1 MADEVKS
8 RMSLRDI
15 VLKLMGDAMRRIM
28 DYQLND
34 MEIVTSPR
42 LCIYAGKLKVSAVA
56 RKSWNEH
63 WCFVV
68 KVKGKQAEGLSFGR
82 QAAIDKCMS
91 SLEAKLGQK
100 LEEFY
105 DL

>member
-1 MADEVKS
+1 MADEAKS
-8 RMSLRDI
+8 RMSLRAI

-28 DYQLND
+28 DCQLD
-34 MEIVTSPR
+34 GMEIATSPR
-42 LCIYAGKLKVSAVA
+42 LCVYAGKLKVSAVA

-63 WCFVV
+63 WSFVV
-68 KVKGKQAEGLSFGR
+68 KVKGKQAEGLAFGR
-82 QAAIDKCMS
+82 QAAIDKCMN